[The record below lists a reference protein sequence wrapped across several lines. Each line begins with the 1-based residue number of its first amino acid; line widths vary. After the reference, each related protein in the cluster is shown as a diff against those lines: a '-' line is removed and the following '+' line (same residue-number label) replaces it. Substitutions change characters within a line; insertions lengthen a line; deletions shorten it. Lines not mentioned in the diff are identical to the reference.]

1 MFSPASCDGERAAMD
16 IVFLQGF
23 RAETVIGVDHDEQH
37 QPQPVLIDLALGRA
51 QLAACQSDRLR
62 DTVNYA
68 AVREAVQTLLAG
80 HRLKLL
86 EALAEAIAQMLLARF
101 ALQWVQVRIAKVD
114 KFPDVAR
121 AGVQIERHRP

>member
-1 MFSPASCDGERAAMD
+1 MFSPASCNNDCAAMD

-37 QPQPVLIDLALGRA
+37 LPQPVCIDLALGRA
-51 QLAACQSDRLR
+51 QLAACHSDRLR
-62 DTVNYA
+62 DTVDYA

-101 ALQWVQVRIAKVD
+101 ELRWVRVRIAKVD